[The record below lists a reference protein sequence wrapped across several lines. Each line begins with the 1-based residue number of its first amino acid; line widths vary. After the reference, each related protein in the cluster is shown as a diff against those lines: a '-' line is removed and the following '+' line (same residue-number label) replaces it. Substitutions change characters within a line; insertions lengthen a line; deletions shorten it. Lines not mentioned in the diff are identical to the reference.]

1 MGQENEQ
8 ENVQEQEPVAEM
20 PSLVGASRAKF
31 DEQFEKAHEQTD
43 SQESESEAAPV
54 TEQQSD
60 SSSVKEEVKGGAKPE
75 DKPVDKTDELLKNKE
90 KALHEEREKRKQ
102 ANLKLRE
109 LQRQY
114 DEKIKAF
121 EEKLNA
127 VVTPKAEAEESA
139 DADPKVSALTKR
151 LQEIE
156 ARDRQAEM
164 ERQQAEVAEKQKKL
178 QEEISRTDKQ
188 LKEEGFPGF
197 RYGVNRVDEVLKQ
210 MFQEGEIDESDYLD
224 PTQWKE
230 VYKTK
235 IFEEVS
241 AEFKAIQKE
250 ETIESRINKKKA
262 AAKVSSN
269 SGAKPDAKKEDSET
283 EPEVDSVAEYLK
295 FRTNRSA
302 KTGR

>member
-1 MGQENEQ
+1 VGNEENKQEVEQ
-8 ENVQEQEPVAEM
+8 QEQKIEA
-20 PSLVGASRAKF
+20 PSLVTATRVKF
-31 DEQFEKAHEQTD
+31 DEQFAQAHEKTD

-75 DKPVDKTDELLKNKE
+75 EKAVDKTDELLKNKE

-109 LQRQY
+109 IERQY
-114 DEKIKAF
+114 AEKFKAL

-127 VVTPKAEAEESA
+127 VVTPKDESVK
-139 DADPKVSALTKR
+139 DTESDPKVSALQKR

-156 ARDRQAEM
+156 
-164 ERQQAEVAEKQKKL
+164 ERNQQEEIASKQKKL
-178 QEEISRTDKQ
+178 QEEITKTDKN

-197 RYGVNRVDEVLKQ
+197 RYAVNRVDEELKR
-210 MFQEGEIDESDYLD
+210 MFAEGEIDESDYLD

-235 IFEEVS
+235 IYDELAS
-241 AEFKAIQKE
+241 EFKAIQKQ
-250 ETIESRINKKKA
+250 ETIENRLNNKKA

-269 SGAKPDAKKEDSET
+269 AGAKPETKKVDEEA
-283 EPEVDSVAEYLK
+283 EPDTDDVKEYLS
-295 FRTNRSA
+295 FRKNRAA
-302 KTGR
+302 KNS